1 MALDQRPFADP
12 EYERVALS
20 LFRFELFRFDLTAE
34 EFAAR
39 FGHEFPLFNFDNF
52 QYRTAGM
59 TEWVDGLAAFF
70 FAPHLPAR
78 LRAAREKY
86 LTPEEIAEAEAYERD
101 PL

>member
-1 MALDQRPFADP
+1 MDERPLADP

-20 LFRFELFRFDLTAE
+20 LFRFERFRFHLTAE

-52 QYRTAGM
+52 QYRTEGM
-59 TEWVDGLAAFF
+59 TEWVDRLAAFF
-70 FAPHLPAR
+70 FAPDLPGR

-86 LTPEEIAEAEAYERD
+86 LTSEEIAEAEAYERD